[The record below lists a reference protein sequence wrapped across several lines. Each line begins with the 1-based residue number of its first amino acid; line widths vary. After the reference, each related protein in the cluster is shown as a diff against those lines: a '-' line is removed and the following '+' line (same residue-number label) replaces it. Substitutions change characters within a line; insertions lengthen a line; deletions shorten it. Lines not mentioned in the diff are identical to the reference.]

1 MNEKRMKTALNTGQV
16 SLPPA
21 QEAGWNAKVHPE
33 QGGGSEKPGFGVQKR
48 LAKPRDESII
58 TKVAGKTQLE
68 P

>member
-33 QGGGSEKPGFGVQKR
+33 QGGGSGKPGFGVQKTACE
-48 LAKPRDESII
+48 AK
-58 TKVAGKTQLE
+58 G
-68 P
+68 